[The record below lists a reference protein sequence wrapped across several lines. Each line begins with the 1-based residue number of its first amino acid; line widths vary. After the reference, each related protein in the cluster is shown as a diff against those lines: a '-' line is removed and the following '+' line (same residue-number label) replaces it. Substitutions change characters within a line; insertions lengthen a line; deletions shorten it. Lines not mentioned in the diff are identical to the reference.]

1 MKIAIIG
8 GGLAG
13 LTCAWYLK
21 KNGVTD
27 ISVFEASERIGG
39 KLKTDRVN
47 GYQLDHGFQVLL
59 PAYPETKRVLDYNK
73 LDLQSFDK
81 GSLILKKGKKIPF
94 YDPQNGITALL
105 ETVAKGPGSLK
116 DKMLLLKFKWNVSQL
131 STADIFAQKRK
142 ISSLKYLKEFGFSSS
157 IINDFW
163 IPFYQGV
170 FLENTLE
177 TDSRMLQFTFKMFA
191 EAGAAVPKNGMQ
203 AIPEQ
208 LVTFIGSENIK
219 CNCSVTEY
227 NTKSVTFSD
236 GSKADFDAVVVAYN
250 ENKATAY
257 QCVTNW
263 YFETDQLPFKTKHVV
278 LNANPNRIVNNVV
291 LISHVAPE
299 YATTGKNLISVS
311 ANGINWKTADVL
323 SDLNQLFGNQ
333 VQNWQLL
340 KTFVIREALP
350 VVDFDKKQESQA
362 QNGVYYCGDYLQQS
376 SINGA
381 MESGRKAAEAL
392 LRSGLKK

>member
-13 LTCAWYLK
+13 LTCACYLK
-21 KNGVTD
+21 KNGITD
-27 ISVFEASERIGG
+27 ISVFESSERIGG

-59 PAYPETKRVLDYNK
+59 PAYPETKRILDYDK

-81 GSLILKKGKKIPF
+81 GSVILKRGNKIPF
-94 YDPQNGITALL
+94 YDPQNGFAALL

-116 DKMLLLKFKWNVSQL
+116 DKVLLLKFKWNVSQM
-131 STADIFAQKRK
+131 STEEIFAQKRK
-142 ISSLKYLKEFGFSSS
+142 VSALKFLKEFGFSSS

-170 FLENTLE
+170 FLENTLT

-191 EAGAAVPKNGMQ
+191 ESGAAVPKNGMQ

-208 LVTFIGSENIK
+208 LASFIGTENIK
-219 CNCSVTEY
+219 CNSSIKDYSKT
-227 NTKSVTFSD
+227 SLTFSD
-236 GSKADFDAVVVAYN
+236 GNKMNFDAVVVAYN
-250 ENKATAY
+250 ENKETDY
-257 QCVTNW
+257 HSVTNW
-263 YFETDQLPFKTKHVV
+263 YFETETLPFKTKHVI
-278 LNANPNRIVNNVV
+278 LNANGNRIVNNVV
-291 LISHVAPE
+291 FISHVAPQ
-299 YATTGKNLISVS
+299 YATTGKSLISVS
-311 ANGINWKTADVL
+311 ANGINWKIADVL
-323 SDLNQLFGNQ
+323 SDLTILFGKQ

-340 KTFVIREALP
+340 QTFVIREALP
-350 VVDFDKKQESQA
+350 IVDFDKKYVSQA

-381 MESGRKAAEAL
+381 MESGRKAAETI
-392 LRSGLKK
+392 LKSNLKM